1 MSGVK
6 CATDVLMFGER
17 REEKSRVWHCSFATA
32 LRPCVSYCVRCRDGR
47 APWQTFSHDVSCGPY
62 AIAAARSFDAKN
74 PPAAGPARAAAP
86 NWASDFAAVQYE
98 ILNNKNI
105 KILLFLIIFQSFII
119 IISNLVLEICKTLL
133 T

>member
-1 MSGVK
+1 MCFKYLLLKVIDFN
-6 CATDVLMFGER
+6 TI
-17 REEKSRVWHCSFATA
+17 EKYLEFVHSFYIFFIYVFIRNVWFQFYTN
-32 LRPCVSYCVRCRDGR
+32 Y
-47 APWQTFSHDVSCGPY
+47 
-62 AIAAARSFDAKN
+62 N

-86 NWASDFAAVQYE
+86 NWASNFAAVQYE